1 VLRGKV
7 LCALTRGGA
16 RRRAA
21 EALVQ
26 PVLAPT
32 LAPMVLPVIVQMCEA
47 MLAMGGVTAD
57 DIDEVIGAL
66 L

>member
-32 LAPMVLPVIVQMCEA
+32 LAPMVLPVIVEA